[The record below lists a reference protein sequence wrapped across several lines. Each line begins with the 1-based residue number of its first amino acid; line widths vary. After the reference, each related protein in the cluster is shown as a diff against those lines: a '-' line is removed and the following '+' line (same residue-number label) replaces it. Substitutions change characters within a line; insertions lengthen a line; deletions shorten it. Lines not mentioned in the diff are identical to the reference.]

1 MKPRSELPKDQ
12 ELFQVTVVFGN
23 FKSRKEAKDFAEVY
37 GDPLTSNVI
46 DVSIKGS
53 WSK

>member
-1 MKPRSELPKDQ
+1 M
-12 ELFQVTVVFGN
+12 FQVTVVFGN
-23 FKSRKEAKDFAEVY
+23 FQSREEAKAIAEVY
-37 GDPLTSNVI
+37 SARFGLVSNVI

>member
-1 MKPRSELPKDQ
+1 MSS

-23 FKSRKEAKDFAEVY
+23 FEDRAEAERFKERMSQEYEYVQAE
-37 GDPLTSNVI
+37 
-46 DVSIKGS
+46 IKGS